1 MVSLKAMPTHMY
13 LQFRW
18 ILVEITT
25 ESLPYR
31 LEESLIITTTWSQS
45 KLDASRLISHLAPQ
59 PSPLLSMKPTMMA
72 TNAWPLI
79 FRVALVDCTVTANS
93 LCTKF
98 YIATPSASV
107 EGTPKAPQYPLLSAE
122 ASSSNAIGR
131 STISIATRTLVRTS
145 EPGSL
150 ACRLGPCIAFLECKG
165 CPNFTRCVVRLE
177 FWNVNDG
184 NQARKEIGTR
194 PGPTALRYD

>member
-59 PSPLLSMKPTMMA
+59 PSPLLSMKPTMVA
-72 TNAWPLI
+72 TNVWPLI
-79 FRVALVDCTVTANS
+79 FRVALVDCTVTTNS
-93 LCTKF
+93 LYTKF
-98 YIATPSASV
+98 YIATSSASV
-107 EGTPKAPQYPLLSAE
+107 EGTPKASQYPLLSAE
-122 ASSSNAIGR
+122 ASSSNTIGG
-131 STISIATRTLVRTS
+131 SAISIAMCLNTDTLARTS
-145 EPGSL
+145 ESSSL
-150 ACRLGPCIAFLECKG
+150 AYRLGFCIAFLECKG
-165 CPNFTRCVVRLE
+165 CPFH
-177 FWNVNDG
+177 
-184 NQARKEIGTR
+184 
-194 PGPTALRYD
+194 ALRCPS